1 MPVQILWGNDLN
13 AQNTFIQKLID
24 KEVSKEWKEIN
35 VTNLNGDDD
44 EQVNKAFDE
53 ALTPPFGDGHR
64 IVILKNNP
72 IFTTKNEDLRTKF
85 EKIHENIP
93 QSTYFIL
100 QNTKKPDSR
109 LKSTKFLQ
117 KLIKN
122 NLAKE
127 KSFSLPEIWDYEG
140 QKRFLEDTANE
151 MNIKIDKN
159 AAEIIIDS
167 VGNDSFKLI
176 NELAKAKTYLS
187 AVSSDSNSQLFLKS
201 IDVKKIFSDHQSNIF
216 KIIDLLLQK
225 NINESLIE
233 INYSLQKGE
242 PALRLNAGLIS
253 QIRIHTIIKLAVNS
267 GNDNAEKICN
277 LAGISNPKRIFV
289 IRKKVKNVSQQYLI
303 NLMSNLLDIESL
315 LKQGNNPINVF
326 TEKLINL
333 S

>member
-1 MPVQILWGNDLN
+1 MPIQILWGNDLN
-13 AQNTFIQKLID
+13 AQNKLIEKLID

-35 VTNLNGDDD
+35 LTNLNGDDD
-44 EQVNKAFDE
+44 EQVYKAFDE
-53 ALTPPFGDGHR
+53 VLTPPFGDGYR
-64 IVILKNNP
+64 IVTLKNNP
-72 IFTTKNEDLRTKF
+72 IFTAKNDDLRTKF
-85 EKIHENIP
+85 EKIHDNIP
-93 QSTYFIL
+93 QNTYLIL

-140 QKRFLEDTANE
+140 QKRFLEDAANE

-159 AAEIIIDS
+159 ATELIIDS

-187 AVSSDSNSQLFLKS
+187 AISSDSNSQLFLKS
-201 IDVKKIFSDHQSNIF
+201 IDVKKIFRDHQSNIF

-267 GNDNAEKICN
+267 GNDMQ
-277 LAGISNPKRIFV
+277 KRFV
-289 IRKKVKNVSQQYLI
+289 ILQAFLIQNEFFLFEEKSKIYLKNI
-303 NLMSNLLDIESL
+303 
-315 LKQGNNPINVF
+315 
-326 TEKLINL
+326 
-333 S
+333 

>member
-1 MPVQILWGNDLN
+1 MPIQILWGNDLN

-24 KEVSKEWKEIN
+24 KEVSKDWKEIN
-35 VTNLNGDDD
+35 VTNLNGDDN
-44 EQVNKAFDE
+44 EQVNQAFD
-53 ALTPPFGDGHR
+53 AVLTPPFGEGYR
-64 IVILKNNP
+64 IVTLKNNP
-72 IFTTKNEDLRTKF
+72 IFTAKNEDLRTKF
-85 EKIHENIP
+85 EKIHNNIP
-93 QSTYFIL
+93 TNTYLIL

-127 KSFSLPEIWDYEG
+127 KSFTLPEIWDIEG
-140 QKRFLEDTANE
+140 QKKFLEDAANE
-151 MNIKIDKN
+151 MNIKIEQN
-159 AAEIIIDS
+159 AAELIIDS
-167 VGNDSFKLI
+167 VGNDSFKLR

-187 AVSSDSNSQLFLKS
+187 AERSNANSQLFLKS
-201 IDVKKIFSDHQSNIF
+201 MDVKKIFSDHQSNIF

-225 NINESLIE
+225 NINQSLIE

-277 LAGISNPKRIFV
+277 LASISNPKRIFFM
-289 IRKKVKNVSQQYLI
+289 RRKVKNVSQEYLI

-326 TEKLINL
+326 KENLINL

>member
-1 MPVQILWGNDLN
+1 MPIQILWGNDLN

-24 KEVSKEWKEIN
+24 KEVSKEWREIN

-53 ALTPPFGDGHR
+53 ILTPPFGEGCR
-64 IVILKNNP
+64 IVTLKNNP
-72 IFTTKNEDLRTKF
+72 LFTKKNEDLRSKF
-85 EKIHENIP
+85 EKIYDNIP
-93 QSTYFIL
+93 KNTYFVL
-100 QNTKKPDSR
+100 QNSKKPDTR

-117 KLIKN
+117 QLIKN

-140 QKRFLEDTANE
+140 QKRFLEDSANS

-159 AAEIIIDS
+159 AAELIIDS
-167 VGNDSFKLI
+167 VGNDSFKLR
-176 NELAKAKTYLS
+176 NELVKAKTYLS
-187 AVSSDSNSQLFLKS
+187 ASSNDSNSQLLLKS

-233 INYSLQKGE
+233 INYSLQNGE

-267 GNDNAEKICN
+267 GNDNTEKICN
-277 LAGISNPKRIFV
+277 FAGISNPKRTFF
-289 IRKKVKNVSQQYLI
+289 IRKKVKNISQVYLI
-303 NLMSNLLDIESL
+303 NLMSKLLDIESL
-315 LKQGNNPINVF
+315 LKKGNNPINVF
-326 TEKLINL
+326 TENLINL

>member
-1 MPVQILWGNDLN
+1 MPIQILWGNDLN

-44 EQVNKAFDE
+44 EQVKKAFDE
-53 ALTPPFGDGHR
+53 VLTPPFGDGYR
-64 IVILKNNP
+64 IVTLKNNP
-72 IFTTKNEDLRTKF
+72 IFTAKNEDLRTKF
-85 EKIHENIP
+85 EKIHDNIP
-93 QSTYFIL
+93 QNTYFIL

-140 QKRFLEDTANE
+140 QKRFLEDAANE

-159 AAEIIIDS
+159 AAELIIDS

-225 NINESLIE
+225 ILMKASL
-233 INYSLQKGE
+233 K
-242 PALRLNAGLIS
+242 
-253 QIRIHTIIKLAVNS
+253 
-267 GNDNAEKICN
+267 
-277 LAGISNPKRIFV
+277 
-289 IRKKVKNVSQQYLI
+289 
-303 NLMSNLLDIESL
+303 
-315 LKQGNNPINVF
+315 
-326 TEKLINL
+326 
-333 S
+333 

>member
-1 MPVQILWGNDLN
+1 MTIQILWGNDLN

-53 ALTPPFGDGHR
+53 VLTPPFGDGYR
-64 IVILKNNP
+64 IVTLKNNP
-72 IFTTKNEDLRTKF
+72 IFTAKNEDLRTKF
-85 EKIHENIP
+85 EKIHDNIP
-93 QSTYFIL
+93 QNTYFIL

-140 QKRFLEDTANE
+140 QKRFLEDAANE

-159 AAEIIIDS
+159 AAELIIDS

-187 AVSSDSNSQLFLKS
+187 ALSSDSKSQLFLKS

-253 QIRIHTIIKLAVNS
+253 QIRIHTIVKLSVNS
-267 GNDNAEKICN
+267 VNDNA
-277 LAGISNPKRIFV
+277 
-289 IRKKVKNVSQQYLI
+289 
-303 NLMSNLLDIESL
+303 
-315 LKQGNNPINVF
+315 
-326 TEKLINL
+326 
-333 S
+333 